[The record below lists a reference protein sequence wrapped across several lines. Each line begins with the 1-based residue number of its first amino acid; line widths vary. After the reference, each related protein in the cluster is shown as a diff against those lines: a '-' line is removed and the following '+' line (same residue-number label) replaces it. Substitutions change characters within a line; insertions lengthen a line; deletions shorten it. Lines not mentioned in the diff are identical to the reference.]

1 MLQICKDMRADQCR
15 GVPLLAP
22 VIESL
27 KQLSRFNEAE
37 LGAAIVRSFFSIFFT
52 QKERDLTFNDIVGAQ
67 QQEEPEIDAS
77 EFKLDSPSVT
87 SLPAGVDVKF
97 LSNNQAQS
105 EFAEFTAAFIKQIAA
120 AVNIPFE
127 VLLKSFNSS
136 YSASRASLLQAENEF
151 RQRREA
157 FVTDY
162 CQPIYE
168 QFLMEAIAIGR
179 IDAPG
184 FFDDPV
190 KRQAYLNAMWI
201 NERAN
206 VLDPLKEANAQVLR
220 LQNNLSTY
228 ERELAATGQ
237 DFDDV
242 AQQLKTERELLS

>member
-1 MLQICKDMRADQCR
+1 
-15 GVPLLAP
+15 
-22 VIESL
+22 
-27 KQLSRFNEAE
+27 
-37 LGAAIVRSFFSIFFT
+37 
-52 QKERDLTFNDIVGAQ
+52 
-67 QQEEPEIDAS
+67 
-77 EFKLDSPSVT
+77 
-87 SLPAGVDVKF
+87 
-97 LSNNQAQS
+97 
-105 EFAEFTAAFIKQIAA
+105 
-120 AVNIPFE
+120 
-127 VLLKSFNSS
+127 
-136 YSASRASLLQAENEF
+136 
-151 RQRREA
+151 
-157 FVTDY
+157 
-162 CQPIYE
+162 
-168 QFLMEAIAIGR
+168 MEAIAIGR

>member
-1 MLQICKDMRADQCR
+1 M
-15 GVPLLAP
+15 
-22 VIESL
+22 IESL

-52 QKERDLTFNDIVGAQ
+52 QESRDLTFNEVVGK
-67 QQEEPEIDAS
+67 QEESTEIDAS

-87 SLPAGVDVKF
+87 SLPAGVDVKAIE
-97 LSNNQAQS
+97 NNKSQS
-105 EFAEFTAAFIKQIAA
+105 SFAEFTSTFIKQIAA

-162 CQPIYE
+162 CTPIYE
-168 QFLMEAIAIGR
+168 QFLMEAIALGR
-179 IDAPG
+179 ISAPG
-184 FFDDPV
+184 FFDDPI

-206 VLDPLKEANAQVLR
+206 VLDPLKEVNAQVLR

-242 AQQLKTERELLS
+242 AAQLETERELLS